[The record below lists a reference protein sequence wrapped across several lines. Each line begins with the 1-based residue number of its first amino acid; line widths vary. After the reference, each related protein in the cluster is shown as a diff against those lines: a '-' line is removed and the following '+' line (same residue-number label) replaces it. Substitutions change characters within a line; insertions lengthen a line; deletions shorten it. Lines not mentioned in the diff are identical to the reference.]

1 MRAPAWRPRSGARW
15 ARRPWRRTLALTAL
29 LAAALPAQA
38 LDVGAPAPAVNLP
51 AQGAAARIALPDPK
65 ARLTYVDFWASWC
78 GPCRKSF
85 PWMNQMQARYGA
97 KGLRIV
103 AINVDAKTAD
113 AERFLQDVPA
123 RFEVALDPQGD
134 SARRYE
140 LKGMPTSL
148 LIDAAGR
155 VVAIH
160 QGFRDGDGETLEK
173 LIRTQLD
180 RP

>member
-1 MRAPAWRPRSGARW
+1 MAAAARLRRSARS
-15 ARRPWRRTLALTAL
+15 ARRPWQRTLALTAL

-51 AQGAAARIALPDPK
+51 AQGSGARIALPDNK

-113 AERFLQDVPA
+113 AERFLQEMPA
-123 RFEVALDPQGD
+123 RFEIALDPQAD
-134 SARRYE
+134 SAKRYE

-148 LIDAAGR
+148 LIDATGR
-155 VVAIH
+155 IVAVH
-160 QGFRDGDGETLEK
+160 QGFRDGDGEALETL
-173 LIRTQLD
+173 IQTQLN